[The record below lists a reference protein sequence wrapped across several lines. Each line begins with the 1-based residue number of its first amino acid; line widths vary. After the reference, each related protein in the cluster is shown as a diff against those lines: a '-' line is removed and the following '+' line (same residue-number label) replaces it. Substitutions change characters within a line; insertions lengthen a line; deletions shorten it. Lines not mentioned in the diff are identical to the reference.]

1 VVVETHEKTIREHV
15 QRIETEVSNYN
26 ILNEEKTKTME
37 EKRELQRNL
46 DEVTRRVENVT
57 KSHDA
62 LSQRYEKV
70 EK

>member
-1 VVVETHEKTIREHV
+1 VVETHEKTIREHV

>member
-1 VVVETHEKTIREHV
+1 MGNWN
-15 QRIETEVSNYN
+15 S
-26 ILNEEKTKTME
+26 LNDEKTKTME

-46 DEVTRRVENVT
+46 DDTQRQLANVT

-70 EK
+70 EKEENMGVAKIR